1 MDTKLPDD
9 DRSESRL
16 IRRAAGGDQQAWA
29 DLLNAHRPRLRRMV
43 ELRLHPRLQGRL
55 DPSDVI
61 QEAYLDA
68 TAGLADYAA
77 RAEMPFF
84 LWLRWLTGMR
94 LTTLQRKHLGCRIR
108 DAAREVPIDHGAVPQ
123 VTSAALAAQ
132 LLGRQTSASELAMR
146 RERKAR
152 LQEAIEAMDPLDREI
167 VILRHFEELT
177 NAEVAQTLN
186 LHESAAS
193 KRYIRALRRL
203 KEALRAL
210 PGGSQECRP

>member
-1 MDTKLPDD
+1 MDTKRPPD
-9 DRSESRL
+9 DRSESQL

-29 DLLNAHRPRLRRMV
+29 ELLDAHRPRLRRMV
-43 ELRLHPRLQGRL
+43 ALRLHPRLRGRI

-108 DAAREVPIDHGAVPQ
+108 DAAREMPIDRGAAPQ
-123 VTSAALAAQ
+123 ASSAALAAQ
-132 LLGRQTSASELAMR
+132 LLGRQTSASEVAMR
-146 RERKAR
+146 LERKAR
-152 LQEAIEAMDPLDREI
+152 LQEAIEAMDPLDRE
-167 VILRHFEELT
+167 VLVLRHFEELT
-177 NAEVAQTLN
+177 NAEAARTLN
-186 LHESAAS
+186 LQESAAS

-203 KEALRAL
+203 KEVLSAM
-210 PGGSQECRP
+210 PGGSAEYRP